1 MGDGGILFLSGG
13 LLGRAGAAKV
23 HVGEATHA
31 HGEAR
36 KRVIDVHAF
45 LPVALPKKV
54 VKGISATEELS
65 KHGMR
70 VSVECVAEGGTIS
83 TASAPATGAT
93 ALQAFHPSAV
103 EDFVLSWVTEHIVG
117 LCDLIRMIL

>member
-1 MGDGGILFLSGG
+1 MGDRGILFLLGG
-13 LLGRAGAAKV
+13 LMGRTGAAKV
-23 HVGEATHA
+23 HVDEATHA
-31 HGEAR
+31 HREAGEQ
-36 KRVIDVHAF
+36 VIDVHAF
-45 LPVALPKKV
+45 LPTVLPKKGI
-54 VKGISATEELS
+54 KGILATKELS

-70 VSVECVAEGGTIS
+70 VSVERVAEGGTIS
-83 TASAPATGAT
+83 TASAPAAGAT